1 MYKYPKCSCIC
12 IGFIHRHKR
21 WWLLITKG
29 SPAKHAPKYRY
40 YQIQNEERRKC
51 KWVSCHML
59 KDMLRNITEKWWSVC
74 WWKEN
79 ELSQADL
86 GDFHFSLSFFS
97 GELNIGWAWARFIP
111 TMINP
116 TSTPIKPSIFTLF
129 QETKLVVQINAVQ
142 IDTTKFSWKRMQKNI
157 LKPILKS

>member
-1 MYKYPKCSCIC
+1 MYKYPQCSCIC

-29 SPAKHAPKYRY
+29 SPAKQAPKYRY

-51 KWVSCHML
+51 KRVSRHML

-74 WWKEN
+74 IREN

-86 GDFHFSLSFFS
+86 GDVHFWLSSFS
-97 GELNIGWAWARFIP
+97 GELNIGWAWARVIP

-129 QETKLVVQINAVQ
+129 KETKLVVQINAVH
-142 IDTTKFSWKRMQKNI
+142 IDTTKFSWKRVQKNI
-157 LKPILKS
+157 PNLS